1 MATATGSL
9 ARVNPPLAAGSRTV
23 DVDGPTH
30 YFDMGG
36 PEGGPLLVCVHGL
49 GGSHLNW
56 SAVGP
61 ALNRHSRVVA
71 LDLVGHGLT
80 PAGNRS
86 ADIEGHRRLL
96 SGFLE
101 AMGGT
106 PAILVGNSM
115 GGLVAAVQ
123 AAAEPDSVSG
133 LVLIDPAL
141 PTGRLGPVHPRVVAN
156 FLLCA
161 VPGLGEGFL
170 IQRRRRTSA
179 EQSVRRVLGICCAD
193 VTRVPT
199 EVVAAHVE
207 LIGRLD
213 RARADD
219 AYLRSARSLSLVMAN
234 PGVTTRKLDRLTQ
247 PVLLVH
253 GDRDVL
259 IPLSVA
265 RRLSSAH
272 PDWRFEVAADTGHV
286 PMLEAPQWTSE
297 IIADWMAHEGMPAA
311 SLASGSAIN

>member
-1 MATATGSL
+1 
-9 ARVNPPLAAGSRTV
+9 
-23 DVDGPTH
+23 
-30 YFDMGG
+30 
-36 PEGGPLLVCVHGL
+36 
-49 GGSHLNW
+49 
-56 SAVGP
+56 
-61 ALNRHSRVVA
+61 
-71 LDLVGHGLT
+71 
-80 PAGNRS
+80 
-86 ADIEGHRRLL
+86 
-96 SGFLE
+96 
-101 AMGGT
+101 
-106 PAILVGNSM
+106 
-115 GGLVAAVQ
+115 
-123 AAAEPDSVSG
+123 
-133 LVLIDPAL
+133 
-141 PTGRLGPVHPRVVAN
+141 
-156 FLLCA
+156 

-199 EVVAAHVE
+199 EVVDAHVE

-311 SLASGSAIN
+311 SLASGSTIN